1 MRSSL
6 LAHTILALAP
16 ACSSTRPAPSVP
28 DPDLRDPKAEFE
40 ALRSLAGVWTA
51 CGAGATKTDPFE
63 IRFLVLDAGDT
74 VEAVLLGGA
83 SKDAV
88 LTFRLDH
95 DQITMIQRPSG
106 GDSLLMR
113 GEPSHVPVRV
123 KMRMSGSWD
132 SESASVEPGPAREI
146 SREPDPSTHMLSFKP
161 AGPMQIDW
169 PIQGRLVE
177 VGLSFSSI
185 PGHGVSLMWGLRGRL
200 GHQRSVSIDQESA
213 RGRCTPCGPRRRAGD
228 DSSLDDLARQEG
240 LLRPALRS
248 CSEGRRALIG
258 RQPLSCRRC
267 SSAR

>member
-6 LAHTILALAP
+6 LALTILALAP

-51 CGAGATKTDPFE
+51 CGAGATKTDSFE

-88 LTFRLDH
+88 LTYRLDH

-106 GDSLLMR
+106 GDSLLLR
-113 GEPSHVPVRV
+113 GEPSHVPVRLKV
-123 KMRMSGSWD
+123 RMSGSWD

-185 PGHGVSLMWGLRGRL
+185 PGHGVSLMWDFADGSATSVQYRL
-200 GHQRSVSIDQESA
+200 TRRVPEGVARHADHGVEQVTTRRSTTWQDKKA
-213 RGRCTPCGPRRRAGD
+213 YFD
-228 DSSLDDLARQEG
+228 
-240 LLRPALRS
+240 LRS
-248 CSEGRRALIG
+248 DPVAKDDVH
-258 RQPLSCRRC
+258 
-267 SSAR
+267 

>member
-1 MRSSL
+1 MRCSL

-16 ACSSTRPAPSVP
+16 ACSSTRPASSVP

-40 ALRSLAGVWTA
+40 GLRSLAGVWTA

-123 KMRMSGSWD
+123 KMRMSGSWEP
-132 SESASVEPGPAREI
+132 ESTSFEPGPAREI
-146 SREPDPSTHMLSFKP
+146 SREPDPSTHLLSFKP
-161 AGPMQIDW
+161 VEPTQVDW
-169 PIQGRLVE
+169 PMQGRLIE
-177 VGLSFSSI
+177 SGLTFDPTGI
-185 PGHGVSLMWGLRGRL
+185 NLAWRFLEGPATFFQYRLTRRMPEGVVRHADHGVEQVTTR
-200 GHQRSVSIDQESA
+200 RSTTWQDKKA
-213 RGRCTPCGPRRRAGD
+213 YFD
-228 DSSLDDLARQEG
+228 
-240 LLRPALRS
+240 LRS
-248 CSEGRRALIG
+248 DPVAKDDVH
-258 RQPLSCRRC
+258 
-267 SSAR
+267 